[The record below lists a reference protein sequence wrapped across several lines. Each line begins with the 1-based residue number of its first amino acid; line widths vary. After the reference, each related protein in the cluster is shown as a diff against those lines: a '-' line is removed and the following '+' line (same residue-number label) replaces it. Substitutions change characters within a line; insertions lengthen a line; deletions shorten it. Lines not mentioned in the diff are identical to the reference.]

1 MENSM
6 DEILTTSVNW
16 DNSPKTTNYQN
27 LPKIKEID

>member
-6 DEILTTSVNW
+6 DEILATSVNW